1 MSKNNRP
8 ASPWKVIQPLAEI
21 RSPWVTVI
29 AEKLQ
34 DDQGT
39 LIDYWRVEKADS
51 VIILTLQNQRLLLPQ
66 PMYRPGLGETTL
78 DFPGG
83 RVPPEQTPLETV
95 PFILQKEL
103 GIQPAEIS
111 EITAINS
118 EGWAINSSF
127 SNQKLYGFV
136 AKILPNIPV
145 NSEKIGASYPMT
157 NQGIEALLKDLT
169 CLQCRGILLEWNH
182 QFTLS

>member
-1 MSKNNRP
+1 MTSNNRP
-8 ASPWKVIQPLAEI
+8 ASPWKVIEPLAEI

-34 DDQGT
+34 DDQGKI
-39 LIDYWRVEKADS
+39 IDYWRVEKADS
-51 VIILTLQNQRLLLPQ
+51 VIILTLHNQKFLLPQ
-66 PMYRPGLGETTL
+66 PIYRPGIGQTTL

-103 GIQPAEIS
+103 GIQPGDIS
-111 EITAINS
+111 EMTAINS

-136 AKILPNIPV
+136 AKILPNFSV
-145 NSEKIGASYPMT
+145 NSEKIGATYPIT

-169 CLQCRGILLEWNH
+169 CLQCRVILLEWKQ
-182 QFTLS
+182 QFTES

>member
-1 MSKNNRP
+1 MTSNNRP
-8 ASPWKVIQPLAEI
+8 ASPWKVIEPLAEI

-34 DDQGT
+34 DDQGKI
-39 LIDYWRVEKADS
+39 IDYWRVEKADS
-51 VIILTLQNQRLLLPQ
+51 VIILTLHNQKFLLPQ
-66 PMYRPGLGETTL
+66 PIYRPGIGQTTL

-103 GIQPAEIS
+103 GIQPGDIS
-111 EITAINS
+111 EMTAINS

-136 AKILPNIPV
+136 AKILPNISV
-145 NSEKIGASYPMT
+145 NSEKVGATYPIT

-169 CLQCRGILLEWNH
+169 CLQCRGILLEWK
-182 QFTLS
+182 QKFTES